1 MSKTTSP
8 ELVLGLL
15 RNELEDALGA
25 MPTAADDNGQ
35 LPDNVSM
42 AVRLVANALVAMS
55 GRPLIAGDAVWS
67 KETIAYA
74 LRNAA
79 NWIE

>member
-15 RNELEDALGA
+15 RRELEHALGA
-25 MPTAADDNGQ
+25 MPAAADDNGQ

-42 AVRLVANALVAMS
+42 TVRLVANALVAMS

-67 KETIAYA
+67 KDIIACT
-74 LRNAA
+74 LRNASH
-79 NWIE
+79 WIE